1 MILNRTT
8 LLLCLLLAGVEVS
21 SANER
26 TAGREREMLRR
37 MQQQVQQLDQARA
50 QAEQEKATA
59 LADKETA
66 ERELGKFGAT
76 KRQLAGE
83 RAARSRIEA
92 ELEAVQTENDA
103 LKTRLADTEKQL
115 ADSVALQRTTAQTL
129 AQTESA
135 KKQTEGELSG
145 RVRDL
150 QSCQTHNSS
159 LSMLGREMMQKYRDK
174 SCQDALAQAEPFTG
188 LKKVEVENLLETWR
202 DRIDREKFDL
212 GKIDTRE

>member
-1 MILNRTT
+1 MKTFS
-8 LLLCLLLAGVEVS
+8 LLLAMMALATS
-21 SANER
+21 PSWAANDS
-26 TAGREREMLRR
+26 REKQMLRR
-37 MQQQVQQLDQARA
+37 MQQQVLQIEQARA
-50 QAEQEKATA
+50 QAEQEKAAA

-66 ERELGKFGAT
+66 ERELEKFGAT

-83 RAARSRIEA
+83 RAARRRVEA

-115 ADSVALQRTTAQTL
+115 ADSVALQRSTAQTL

-145 RVRDL
+145 KVRDL
-150 QSCQTHNSS
+150 QSCQTHNGS
-159 LSMLGREMMQKYRDK
+159 LYTLGREMMRKYRDK

-188 LKKVEVENLLETWR
+188 LKKVEVENLLEIWR
-202 DRIDREKFDL
+202 DRLDREKL
-212 GKIDTRE
+212 GASGKP